1 MTDEIQYFYCR
12 CRMGMLTEDKWR
24 IHARKP
30 TLEWITATEGFVLGD
45 SFPRPDLPS
54 FRGHEKKHDMRVL
67 RHENRV
73 QSRFLFTGETTV
85 SCQGLAFM
93 RSAFGTQDLARG
105 KRWTLQ
111 DPSSRATSIVRPNS
125 ATCGEYGKFLGLV
138 AELLE
143 EHPWAYLV
151 EN

>member
-1 MTDEIQYFYCR
+1 
-12 CRMGMLTEDKWR
+12 
-24 IHARKP
+24 
-30 TLEWITATEGFVLGD
+30 
-45 SFPRPDLPS
+45 
-54 FRGHEKKHDMRVL
+54 MRVL